1 MQNMKEPIEALEQL
15 GAAHRNI
22 SAPETAEEAIR
33 RGISRAKAER
43 RRTRRAKA
51 WLRLSASA
59 AAVFIMLFA
68 LSIRISPDFASAVS
82 RLPGM
87 EKIVELIAYDR
98 GLVAAVDHDYYQPIG
113 VSDTH
118 DGLTLTI
125 DGVIRDEGRI
135 VLFYTIT
142 DEDGITGARLARP
155 EFRLLDGS
163 YLEGGLSY
171 SYVYPEEKAMPAG
184 TYSSQ
189 LDIWISGEELP
200 DQFTLEA
207 KLETGNVMLSPTW
220 EIPMQLRPFSKED
233 LRTYTLDQ
241 TVIIEGQSIHF
252 RSVTVYPTRIA
263 VDVEFD
269 EANSKEIFSFLDLTL
284 IGDHGEQL
292 ISIGSDRSGNQQ
304 TIYFVGSSF
313 SLPDSLRIT
322 GSAARAVDKD
332 QMELVLD
339 TDRNKMIQAPDEK
352 VQIGYVEKGN
362 GMDEWLTVTLV
373 LSGILEED
381 HMHYR
386 LIASDFRDASGTT
399 FQMRDLRQTSSGGNP
414 GEQQITFY
422 IPDQDYEQPLT
433 FRIESYPGYIHEP
446 FEIWVR

>member
-1 MQNMKEPIEALEQL
+1 MQNMKEQIEVLERL
-15 GAAHRNI
+15 GASHRNT
-22 SAPETAEEAIR
+22 SAPNTVEEAIR
-33 RGISRAKAER
+33 RGMTRAKAEGR
-43 RRTRRAKA
+43 RARRAKT

-59 AAVFIMLFA
+59 AAVFLFFII
-68 LSIRISPDFASAVS
+68 LSIRVSPDFASAVS

-142 DEDGITGARLARP
+142 DQDGVTGARLAKP
-155 EFRLLDGS
+155 EFRLPDGS

-171 SYVYPEEKAMPAG
+171 SSVYPNVEAAPAG
-184 TYSSQ
+184 MYSSQ
-189 LDIWISGEELP
+189 MDVWISGEELP

-207 KLETGNVMLSPTW
+207 KLETGNIMLSPTW

-233 LRTYTLDQ
+233 LRTYPLDR
-241 TVIIEGQSIHF
+241 TVTIEGQKIHF
-252 RSVTVYPTRIA
+252 RNVTVYPTRIA
-263 VDVEFD
+263 VEVEFD
-269 EANSKEIFSFLDLTL
+269 EANSKEVFSFIDLTL
-284 IGDHGEQL
+284 IGDNGERF
-292 ISIGSDRSGNQQ
+292 ISNGSNGFGNRQ

-313 SLPDSLRIT
+313 TIPNSFRIT
-322 GSAARAVDKD
+322 GSMARAVDKNK
-332 QMELVLD
+332 MELVLD
-339 TDRNKMIQAPDEK
+339 TERNEILQAPDEK
-352 VQIGYVEKGN
+352 VKIGYVEKGN
-362 GMDEWLTVTLV
+362 SIDEWLTITLV
-373 LSGILEED
+373 LSGILAED
-381 HMHYR
+381 NMHYG
-386 LIASDFRDASGTT
+386 LIVSEFNDASGETY
-399 FQMRDLRQTSSGGNP
+399 QMREFRQTSTGGIS

-422 IPDQDYEQPLT
+422 IPDQTYEQPLT
-433 FRIESYPGYIHEP
+433 FHIDNYPEYIYEP